1 MHDEAQAT
9 PNADAAPAAEHATTG
24 VKTPAESAPS
34 PQPATEPPAKS
45 SPGSSAKAKTA
56 KAPASAVKPV
66 ARARATARPAS
77 KAAAAEAAAVET
89 AAPAEAPKADKA
101 KKHAPAKPKL
111 VRDSFTLPADDYALF
126 ATLKKRALAGKTEI
140 KKSELVRAGLAM
152 LARADDAAFM
162 KAIGLVDRI
171 KIGRPKK

>member
-1 MHDEAQAT
+1 MHDEAQST
-9 PNADAAPAAEHATTG
+9 PNADAAPAAEQATTG

-45 SPGSSAKAKTA
+45 SPRSSPKATTA
-56 KAPASAVKPV
+56 KAPASAVKPA
-66 ARARATARPAS
+66 ARARAPARPAS
-77 KAAAAEAAAVET
+77 KPAAAAAVET

-126 ATLKKRALAGKTEI
+126 ATLKKRALAGKTEV

-152 LARADDAAFM
+152 LARADDAEFM

-171 KIGRPKK
+171 KTGRPKK

>member
-1 MHDEAQAT
+1 MHDEAQST
-9 PNADAAPAAEHATTG
+9 PNAAAACAAEQATTG

-34 PQPATEPPAKS
+34 PQPATEPPPKS
-45 SPGSSAKAKTA
+45 SPRSSPKARTA
-56 KAPASAVKPV
+56 KAPASAVKPP
-66 ARARATARPAS
+66 ARARATARPAT
-77 KAAAAEAAAVET
+77 KPAAAEA
-89 AAPAEAPKADKA
+89 AAPAEAPKVDKA

-171 KIGRPKK
+171 KTGRPKK

>member
-1 MHDEAQAT
+1 MHDEAQST
-9 PNADAAPAAEHATTG
+9 PNAAAASAAEQATTG

-45 SPGSSAKAKTA
+45 SPRSSPKARTA
-56 KAPASAVKPV
+56 KAPASAVKPA
-66 ARARATARPAS
+66 ARARAPARPAS
-77 KAAAAEAAAVET
+77 KPAAAAAVET

-126 ATLKKRALAGKTEI
+126 ATLKKRALAGKTEV

-171 KIGRPKK
+171 KTGRPKK

>member
-1 MHDEAQAT
+1 MHDEAQST
-9 PNADAAPAAEHATTG
+9 PNAAAASAAEQATTG

-45 SPGSSAKAKTA
+45 SPRSSPKARTA
-56 KAPASAVKPV
+56 KAPASAVKPP
-66 ARARATARPAS
+66 ARARATARPAT
-77 KAAAAEAAAVET
+77 KPAAAEA

-126 ATLKKRALAGKTEI
+126 ATLKKRALAGKTEV

-152 LARADDAAFM
+152 LARADDAEFM

-171 KIGRPKK
+171 KTGRPKK

>member
-1 MHDEAQAT
+1 MHDEAQST
-9 PNADAAPAAEHATTG
+9 PNAAAASAAEQATTG

-45 SPGSSAKAKTA
+45 SPRSSPKARTA
-56 KAPASAVKPV
+56 KAPASAVKPP
-66 ARARATARPAS
+66 ARARATARPAT
-77 KAAAAEAAAVET
+77 KPAAAEA

-126 ATLKKRALAGKTEI
+126 ATLKKRALAGKTEV

-171 KIGRPKK
+171 KTGRPKK

>member
-1 MHDEAQAT
+1 MHDEAQST
-9 PNADAAPAAEHATTG
+9 PNADAAPAAEQATTG

-45 SPGSSAKAKTA
+45 SPRSSPKATTA
-56 KAPASAVKPV
+56 KAPASAVKPA
-66 ARARATARPAS
+66 ARARTPARPAS
-77 KAAAAEAAAVET
+77 KPAAAAAVET

-126 ATLKKRALAGKTEI
+126 ATLKKRALAGKTEV

-152 LARADDAAFM
+152 LARADDAEFM

-171 KIGRPKK
+171 KTGRPKK

>member
-1 MHDEAQAT
+1 M
-9 PNADAAPAAEHATTG
+9 
-24 VKTPAESAPS
+24 KTPAESAPS

-45 SPGSSAKAKTA
+45 SPRSSPKATTA
-56 KAPASAVKPV
+56 KAPASAVKPA
-66 ARARATARPAS
+66 ARARAPARPAS
-77 KAAAAEAAAVET
+77 KPAAAAAVET

-126 ATLKKRALAGKTEI
+126 ATLKKRALAGKTEV

-152 LARADDAAFM
+152 LARADDAEFM

-171 KIGRPKK
+171 KTGRPKK